1 MNMQPPSVHY
11 RFLQWSYEPERRL
24 LQSAE
29 CEIRLKPL
37 LDRLLRH
44 FLDEPG
50 KVLGRDYLI
59 EQVWT
64 RSQVNDEVLS
74 RAIAELRAL
83 LGDDARDPGR
93 GCRSGGDRR
102 DQTAVYGGD
111 YRCHPPC
118 R

>member
-74 RAIAELRAL
+74 RAIAELRSRGSYLEPGAMDKIIADL
-83 LGDDARDPGR
+83 TQMYGLDESKSRARG
-93 GCRSGGDRR
+93 SFS
-102 DQTAVYGGD
+102 
-111 YRCHPPC
+111 
-118 R
+118 

>member
-83 LGDDARDPGR
+83 LGVPEDVPDPRERSVCRTDRTGRAARAG
-93 GCRSGGDRR
+93 
-102 DQTAVYGGD
+102 
-111 YRCHPPC
+111 
-118 R
+118 